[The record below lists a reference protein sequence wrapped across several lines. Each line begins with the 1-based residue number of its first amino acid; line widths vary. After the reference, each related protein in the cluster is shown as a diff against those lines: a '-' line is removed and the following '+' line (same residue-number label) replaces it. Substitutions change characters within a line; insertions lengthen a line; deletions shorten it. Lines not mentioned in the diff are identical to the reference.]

1 MSEQKANSRAIR
13 VVRILFIRKTGEYQ
27 AKLIAFIT
35 DDTEPPALTEEYLL
49 SQPRIAALGI
59 ERVISAKEN
68 TGINS
73 IVSRWFARTSVE
85 AEKMEAAIAETLT
98 GIETFIGSTWAFHD
112 APSIKMHDRDRTT
125 SETTV

>member
-85 AEKMEAAIAETLT
+85 AEKME
-98 GIETFIGSTWAFHD
+98 IGRASCRERVCAQ
-112 APSIKMHDRDRTT
+112 
-125 SETTV
+125 V